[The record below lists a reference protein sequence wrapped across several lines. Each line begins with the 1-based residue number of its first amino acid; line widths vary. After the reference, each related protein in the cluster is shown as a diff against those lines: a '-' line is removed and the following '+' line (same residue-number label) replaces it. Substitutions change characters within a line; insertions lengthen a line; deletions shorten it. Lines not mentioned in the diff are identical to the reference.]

1 MYNYHLQIHVH
12 AIVIN
17 KIQIHFIKR
26 SKGLISDKL
35 FISKTQQHYKEII
48 SGHLLLFVFNGILA
62 LLVYPHFRRIND
74 TLMGK

>member
-26 SKGLISDKL
+26 SKGSISDKL
-35 FISKTQQHYKEII
+35 FISKTFSIAFIPFQQKL
-48 SGHLLLFVFNGILA
+48 SLQ
-62 LLVYPHFRRIND
+62 ND
-74 TLMGK
+74 YTLHIT

>member
-26 SKGLISDKL
+26 SKGSISDKL
-35 FISKTQQHYKEII
+35 FISKTFSIAFIPFQQKLSLQIDY
-48 SGHLLLFVFNGILA
+48 
-62 LLVYPHFRRIND
+62 
-74 TLMGK
+74 TLHIT